1 MKILKYALIGM
12 VLLGGVNA
20 NAQNNTT
27 LRSQATVSATQTPAE
42 KAASQTAE
50 MTSVLS
56 LTPEQ
61 VMRVESLNLK
71 VANKIEAIE
80 TNTSF
85 NAAKK
90 TEFINGNKKDHKS
103 VMKMI
108 LSDEQFV
115 TYEAW
120 LSNQN

>member
-1 MKILKYALIGM
+1 MKILKYALVGM

-50 MTSVLS
+50 MTTVLS

-61 VMRVESLNLK
+61 VAKVESLNLK
-71 VANKIEAIE
+71 VAQKIEAIE
-80 TNTSF
+80 TNATF

-90 TEFINGNKKDHKS
+90 TEFIYGNKKDHKS
-103 VMKMI
+103 VMRTI
-108 LSDEQFV
+108 LSNEQFV
-115 TYEAW
+115 TYEDW

>member
-1 MKILKYALIGM
+1 MKILKYALVGM

-27 LRSQATVSATQTPAE
+27 LRSQAAVSATKTPAE

-50 MTSVLS
+50 MTSALS

-61 VMRVESLNLK
+61 VVKVESLNLR
-71 VANKIEAIE
+71 VAKKIEVIE
-80 TNTSF
+80 TNATFS
-85 NAAKK
+85 AAKK

-108 LSDEQFV
+108 LSEEQLV